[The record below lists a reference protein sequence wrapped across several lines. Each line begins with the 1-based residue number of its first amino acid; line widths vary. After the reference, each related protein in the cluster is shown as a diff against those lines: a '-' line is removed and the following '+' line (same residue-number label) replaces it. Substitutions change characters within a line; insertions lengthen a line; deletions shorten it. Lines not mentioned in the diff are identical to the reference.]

1 MVMQA
6 LDPFPPPWMFGF
18 LNQYETQKSLGVPV
32 NHTWGSPV
40 VARAFDKTS
49 DIVKGGQLEQ
59 LSHILSKGV
68 HVTLFYGDRDFACN
82 WVGGERYS
90 LNIPWQHQAQ
100 FKDAGYTP
108 LVLSSPFLESG
119 GLTRQYGNL
128 SFSRIWQAGHMIP
141 SCRCTKGHKAFG
153 LMSEAFADFLPF
165 ALRRLLTFCPPVLDK
180 PEAAYRVFMR
190 SITGKDIATGEV
202 DLFEYASTHKEQYS
216 TSGPSDTWDMK
227 NVVLPQP
234 PRQCY
239 ILDIPS
245 RCTAEEAEWIMDG
258 TAIVKDWILIGRTND
273 SDKVEHHVSSSSDG
287 AQIPLLAQ
295 DW

>member
-1 MVMQA
+1 
-6 LDPFPPPWMFGF
+6 MFGF
-18 LNQYETQKSLGVPV
+18 LNRYETQKALGVPV

-40 VARAFDKTS
+40 VARAFEKTS

-59 LSHILSKGV
+59 LGYILSKGV

-90 LNIPWQHQAQ
+90 LNIPWQHQTQ
-100 FKDAGYTP
+100 FKEAGYTP
-108 LVLSSPFLESG
+108 LIYASPYLQSG

-128 SFSRIWQAGHMIP
+128 SFTRVYQAGHMIP
-141 SCRCTKGHKAFG
+141 SYQ
-153 LMSEAFADFLPF
+153 
-165 ALRRLLTFCPPVLDK
+165 
-180 PEAAYRVFMR
+180 PEAAYRIFMR

-202 DLFEYASTHKEQYS
+202 DLYEYASTHKEQYS
-216 TSGPSDTWDMK
+216 TSGPSDTWHMK
-227 NVVLPQP
+227 NDVLPQP

-245 RCTAEEAEWIMDG
+245 RCTAEEAGWIMDG

-273 SDKVEHHVSSSSDG
+273 SGNKVEQHVSPSSDG
-287 AQIPLLAQ
+287 TQIPLLVH
-295 DW
+295 DWRSAD